1 MEVAKILENKDTNKI
16 YGLMGNITLT
26 TNNSNIGLIKGGIFS
41 TTVEEYLNSPKSL
54 NALKIVMLDSS
65 ILEKKGS
72 ELSTA
77 EIKKVAL
84 AKALIENKEI
94 IVLDYFE
101 KELNHKEKENYKRL
115 FKKLA
120 NDTKKTIL
128 IYTNDLTFL
137 WDIADNIFFV
147 DNEQV
152 INTYEKSNYFDL
164 IELVDKPIIS
174 KFLNEIRKKGIKIED
189 YKDIKDLLKAVYR
202 IKEKEHNNEISN

>member
-16 YGLMGNITLT
+16 YGLMGNLTLT

-41 TTVEEYLNSPKSL
+41 ATVEEYLNSPKSL
-54 NALKIVMLDSS
+54 NALKLVMLDSN

-120 NDTKKTIL
+120 NDTNKTIL
-128 IYTNDLTFL
+128 IYTNDITFL
-137 WDIADNIFFV
+137 WDIADSIFFV

-152 INTYEKSNYFDL
+152 INTYEKRNYFDL

>member
-16 YGLMGNITLT
+16 YGLMGNLTLT

-54 NALKIVMLDSS
+54 NALKLVMLDSN

-101 KELNHKEKENYKRL
+101 KELNHKEKDNYKRL

-120 NDTKKTIL
+120 NDTNKTIL
-128 IYTNDLTFL
+128 IYTNDITFL
-137 WDIADNIFFV
+137 WDIADSIFFV

>member
-41 TTVEEYLNSPKSL
+41 TTVGEYLNSPKSS
-54 NALKIVMLDSS
+54 NALKLVMLDNN

-101 KELNHKEKENYKRL
+101 KELNHKEKDNYKRL

-120 NDTKKTIL
+120 NDTNKTIL
-128 IYTNDLTFL
+128 IYTNDITFL
-137 WDIADNIFFV
+137 WDIADSIFFV

-152 INTYEKSNYFDL
+152 INTYEKRNYFDL

>member
-101 KELNHKEKENYKRL
+101 KELNRKEKENYKRL

-120 NDTKKTIL
+120 NDTNKTIL
-128 IYTNDLTFL
+128 IYTNDITFL
-137 WDIADNIFFV
+137 WDIADSIFFV

-152 INTYEKSNYFDL
+152 INTYEKRNYFDL

>member
-54 NALKIVMLDSS
+54 NALKLVMLDSN

-120 NDTKKTIL
+120 NDTNKTIL
-128 IYTNDLTFL
+128 IYTNDITFL
-137 WDIADNIFFV
+137 WDIADSIFFV

-152 INTYEKSNYFDL
+152 INTYEKHNYFDL

>member
-1 MEVAKILENKDTNKI
+1 MEVAKILENRDTNKI
-16 YGLMGNITLT
+16 YGLMGNLTLT

-41 TTVEEYLNSPKSL
+41 ATVEEYLNSPKSL
-54 NALKIVMLDSS
+54 NALKLVMLDSN

-77 EIKKVAL
+77 EIKKIAL

-120 NDTKKTIL
+120 NDTNKTIL

-147 DNEQV
+147 DNGQV
-152 INTYEKSNYFDL
+152 INTYEKRNYFEL

-174 KFLNEIRKKGIKIED
+174 NFLNEIRKKGIKIED

>member
-16 YGLMGNITLT
+16 YGLMGNLTLT

-41 TTVEEYLNSPKSL
+41 TNVEEYLNSPKSL
-54 NALKIVMLDSS
+54 NALKLVMLDSN

-120 NDTKKTIL
+120 NDTNKTIL
-128 IYTNDLTFL
+128 IYTNDITFL
-137 WDIADNIFFV
+137 WDIADSIFFV

-152 INTYEKSNYFDL
+152 INTYEKRNYFDL

-174 KFLNEIRKKGIKIED
+174 KFLNEIRKKGIKIEN

>member
-54 NALKIVMLDSS
+54 NALKLVMLDSN

-120 NDTKKTIL
+120 NDTNKTIL
-128 IYTNDLTFL
+128 IYTNDITFL
-137 WDIADNIFFV
+137 WDIADSIFFV

-152 INTYEKSNYFDL
+152 INTYEKRNYFDL

>member
-1 MEVAKILENKDTNKI
+1 MEVAKILENRDTNKI

-41 TTVEEYLNSPKSL
+41 ATVEEYLNSPKSL
-54 NALKIVMLDSS
+54 NALKLVMLDSN

-77 EIKKVAL
+77 EIKKIAL

-120 NDTKKTIL
+120 NDTNKTIL

-147 DNEQV
+147 DNGQV
-152 INTYEKSNYFDL
+152 INTYEKRNYFEL

-174 KFLNEIRKKGIKIED
+174 NFLNEIRKKGIKIED

>member
-16 YGLMGNITLT
+16 YGLMGNLTLT

-54 NALKIVMLDSS
+54 NALKLVMLDSN

-120 NDTKKTIL
+120 NDTNKTIL
-128 IYTNDLTFL
+128 IYTNDITFL
-137 WDIADNIFFV
+137 WDIADSIFFV

-152 INTYEKSNYFDL
+152 INTYEKRNYFDL

>member
-41 TTVEEYLNSPKSL
+41 ATVEEYLNSPKSL